1 MIDLETQTVREG
13 VSLTTDAVEK
23 AQESL
28 RRLVD
33 NVERVILGKRPVIE
47 HAVAALL
54 AQGHV
59 LVEDL
64 PGVGK
69 TTLAKSLA
77 VTTGCSF
84 KRIQFTPDLL
94 PTDITGISV
103 YNQKTEE
110 FQFRPGP
117 VMAQV
122 VLADE
127 INRATPKTQ
136 SALLEAMEERQ
147 VTTDGVSRPLGT
159 PFFVLATQ
167 NPIEYEGTFP
177 LPEAQLD
184 RFLLRLSLGYPGRDQ
199 ELAIIDQQERQH
211 PIESLES
218 VAQPEEIAALQE
230 EAKNV
235 YVDPLLRG
243 YIVNITEQT
252 RTMSDVGLGASP
264 RATLGLFKASRALA
278 LVRGRDYVIP
288 DDIQELAEE
297 VISHR
302 VIVSVQARIRG
313 VNGRSIVT
321 EILGNVPVPG
331 VRSRPAGP
339 RSSS

>member
-1 MIDLETQTVREG
+1 MET
-13 VSLTTDAVEK
+13 
-23 AQESL
+23 ESATRAHEAL

-33 NVERVILGKRPVIE
+33 NVEKVILGKRSVIE
-47 HAVAALL
+47 HALAALL

-77 VTTGCSF
+77 VTIGCSF

-94 PTDITGISV
+94 PSDITGISI

-147 VTTDGVSRPLGT
+147 VTSDGISRPLET
-159 PFFVLATQ
+159 PFFVMATQ

-184 RFLLRLSLGYPGRDQ
+184 RFLMRLSLGYPGHDQ
-199 ELAIIDQQERQH
+199 ELAIIEQQERQH
-211 PIESLES
+211 PIEQLEP
-218 VAQPEEIAALQE
+218 VAKPQEIAELQE

-235 YVDPLLRG
+235 YVDPLLRS
-243 YIVNITEQT
+243 YIVSITEQT
-252 RTMSDVGLGASP
+252 RVLPDVGLGASP

-278 LVRGRDYVIP
+278 LVKGRDYVIP
-288 DDIQELAEE
+288 DDIQDLAEE
-297 VISHR
+297 VIAHR

-313 VNGRSIVT
+313 VDGKGLVE
-321 EILGNVPVPG
+321 EILGSVPVPG
-331 VRSRPAGP
+331 VRSRPAAS
-339 RSSS
+339 RVAS

>member
-13 VSLTTDAVEK
+13 VSLATDAVEK
-23 AQESL
+23 AQESV

-33 NVERVILGKRPVIE
+33 NVERVILGKRTVIE

>member
-1 MIDLETQTVREG
+1 
-13 VSLTTDAVEK
+13 
-23 AQESL
+23 
-28 RRLVD
+28 
-33 NVERVILGKRPVIE
+33 
-47 HAVAALL
+47 
-54 AQGHV
+54 
-59 LVEDL
+59 
-64 PGVGK
+64 
-69 TTLAKSLA
+69 
-77 VTTGCSF
+77 
-84 KRIQFTPDLL
+84 
-94 PTDITGISV
+94 V
-103 YNQKTEE
+103 YNQKTQE

-147 VTTDGVSRPLGT
+147 VTSDGVSRPLET
-159 PFFVLATQ
+159 PFFVMATQ

-211 PIESLES
+211 PIESLEP

>member
-13 VSLTTDAVEK
+13 VSLATDAVEK
-23 AQESL
+23 AQESV

-33 NVERVILGKRPVIE
+33 NVERVILGKRTVIE

-218 VAQPEEIAALQE
+218 VAQPEEITALQE

>member
-1 MIDLETQTVREG
+1 M
-13 VSLTTDAVEK
+13 TTDAVEK
-23 AQESL
+23 AQESV

>member
-1 MIDLETQTVREG
+1 M
-13 VSLTTDAVEK
+13 TTHAVEK
-23 AQESL
+23 AQESV

-167 NPIEYEGTFP
+167 TP
-177 LPEAQLD
+177 LSTRAPSPCPKP
-184 RFLLRLSLGYPGRDQ
+184 SL
-199 ELAIIDQQERQH
+199 
-211 PIESLES
+211 
-218 VAQPEEIAALQE
+218 
-230 EAKNV
+230 
-235 YVDPLLRG
+235 
-243 YIVNITEQT
+243 T
-252 RTMSDVGLGASP
+252 ASYC
-264 RATLGLFKASRALA
+264 A
-278 LVRGRDYVIP
+278 
-288 DDIQELAEE
+288 
-297 VISHR
+297 
-302 VIVSVQARIRG
+302 
-313 VNGRSIVT
+313 
-321 EILGNVPVPG
+321 
-331 VRSRPAGP
+331 
-339 RSSS
+339 

>member
-1 MIDLETQTVREG
+1 M
-13 VSLTTDAVEK
+13 TTDAVEK

-103 YNQKTEE
+103 YNQKTQE

-147 VTTDGVSRPLGT
+147 VTSDGVSRPLGT

>member
-1 MIDLETQTVREG
+1 MA
-13 VSLTTDAVEK
+13 TDAADK
-23 AQESL
+23 TQESL
-28 RRLVD
+28 RRLID
-33 NVERVILGKRPVIE
+33 NVERVILGKRSVIE

-77 VTTGCSF
+77 VTIGCSF

-147 VTTDGVSRPLGT
+147 VTSDGVSRPLET
-159 PFFVLATQ
+159 PFFVMATQ

-184 RFLLRLSLGYPGRDQ
+184 RFLMRLSLGYPDRDH
-199 ELAIIDQQERQH
+199 EISMIEHQEREH
-211 PIESLES
+211 PIERLEP
-218 VAQPEEIAALQE
+218 VAQPDQIAALQE
-230 EAKNV
+230 ETRNV

-243 YIVNITEQT
+243 YIVNITDQT
-252 RTMSDVGLGASP
+252 RTMADVGLGASP

-288 DDIQELAEE
+288 DDVQELAEE
-297 VISHR
+297 VIAHR
-302 VIVSVQARIRG
+302 IIVSVQARIRG
-313 VNGRSIVT
+313 VDGKSIVT
-321 EILGNVPVPG
+321 EVMGNVPVPG
-331 VRSRPAGP
+331 VRSRPTAP
-339 RSSS
+339 RAAS